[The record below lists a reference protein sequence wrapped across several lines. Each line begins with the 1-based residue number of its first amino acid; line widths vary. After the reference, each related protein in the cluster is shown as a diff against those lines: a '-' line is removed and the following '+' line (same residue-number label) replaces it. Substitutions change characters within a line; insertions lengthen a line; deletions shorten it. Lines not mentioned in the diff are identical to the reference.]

1 MLVYSQDNS
10 SVNSSVG
17 SQALKENFN
26 AKRITITARKDNN
39 DIGRKPGS
47 SLVPVWGGDMN

>member
-39 DIGRKPGS
+39 NIGRKPGS